1 MNPEKKAKLLRSEI
15 NKANKLYYIDNNPIM
30 SDQEWD
36 KKFQELIA
44 IEKEFPETKTTDS
57 PTQRV
62 GASPAKGFN
71 EHKHLLPMLSLG
83 NAFNEIQI
91 RDWYERVLKLLEIE
105 NLDMVCELK
114 IDGLAVSIA
123 LQYGVPLEEFVEAF
137 TFTRFEPSG
146 QVYGNTEIK
155 FSTSVLDYI
164 FKELAILSQTFFSV
178 L

>member
-36 KKFQELIA
+36 KKFHDLIK
-44 IEKEFPETKTTDS
+44 IEKEFPETKTPDS

-62 GASPAKGFN
+62 GAPPAKAFN

-83 NAFNEIQI
+83 NAFNETQI

-105 NLDMVCELK
+105 NLDLICELK
-114 IDGLAVSIA
+114 IDGLAVSIF
-123 LQYGVPLEEFVEAF
+123 YENG
-137 TFTRFEPSG
+137 
-146 QVYGNTEIK
+146 
-155 FSTSVLDYI
+155 
-164 FKELAILSQTFFSV
+164 ILSKAATRGDGVTGEEVTENVKTIRSIPLTLSGNYPEKFEIRGEVF
-178 L
+178 LPL